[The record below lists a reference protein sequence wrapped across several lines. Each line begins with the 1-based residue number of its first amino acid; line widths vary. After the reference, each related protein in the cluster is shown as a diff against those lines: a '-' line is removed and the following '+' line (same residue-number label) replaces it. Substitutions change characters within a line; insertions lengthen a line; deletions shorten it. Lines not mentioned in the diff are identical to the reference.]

1 MTSLRIVC
9 SLCIIFSKVFSESFF
24 VLYIAAGITDII
36 DGFIAR
42 KFNAESSFGER
53 YDSVADVLFIGIC
66 LFKIVP
72 VLYLKIW
79 HIVWIIMIAI
89 IKGCNLLFSYLYHR
103 KKGFLHTTT
112 NRITGLLLFLFPV
125 FFMCV
130 QKDDLIA
137 VLCVVATF
145 AAIQEGHYIACC
157 YYVYKEN
164 DNNGSN

>member
-1 MTSLRIVC
+1 MAKIGTVDCNSSKSGSYPFKLELR
-9 SLCIIFSKVFSESFF
+9 FS
-24 VLYIAAGITDII
+24 I
-36 DGFIAR
+36 
-42 KFNAESSFGER
+42 N
-53 YDSVADVLFIGIC
+53 LFI
-66 LFKIVP
+66 VQEQT
-72 VLYLKIW
+72 
-79 HIVWIIMIAI
+79 
-89 IKGCNLLFSYLYHR
+89 
-103 KKGFLHTTT
+103 LHTTT